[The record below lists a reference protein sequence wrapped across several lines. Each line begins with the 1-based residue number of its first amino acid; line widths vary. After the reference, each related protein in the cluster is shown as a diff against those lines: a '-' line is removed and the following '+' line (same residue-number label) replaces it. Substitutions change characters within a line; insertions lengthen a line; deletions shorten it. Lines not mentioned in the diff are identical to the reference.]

1 MNRVKPMASFAPKVL
16 QLHPTRRCN
25 LRCLHCYSSS
35 APTEN
40 SALDVPLLLGA
51 IADASA
57 HGYHTA
63 SISGGEPLLYPGL
76 SSLLREARRHGMRC
90 TVTTNG
96 LLLDERRIAILA
108 DGADLVAISL
118 DGAPQRHNYL
128 RNAPRAF
135 EAMQERLPALRQSGI
150 PFAFLFTLTHQN
162 VDDLEW
168 AAHFAAEQGARL
180 LQVHPLEE
188 VGRAENSLAGSAP
201 TDVDATIAWLLAHR
215 LRDRYQDRLK
225 IHVDL
230 VDRNTLRASQENRD
244 HTVTRP
250 SELPKNISEERA
262 PSLLADYLS
271 PLVVET
277 DGTVV
282 PLQYGF
288 PRRYALGCLRDTS
301 LENMAHTWLARS
313 RSPLQAVY
321 RRAQQALA
329 EPSELP
335 FANWYAAVIQAAS
348 FVTITPL

>member
-1 MNRVKPMASFAPKVL
+1 MNRVKPMACYAPRVL

-25 LRCLHCYSSS
+25 LRCLHCYSNS

-40 SALDVPLLLGA
+40 SALDATLLLGA

-57 HGYHTA
+57 QGYNTV

-76 SSLLREARRHGMRC
+76 SSLLREARRHGMRS

-96 LLLDERRIAILA
+96 LLLDERRIGILA
-108 DGADLVAISL
+108 EGADLVAISL
-118 DGAPQRHNYL
+118 DGAPPRHNYL

-135 EAMQERLPALRQSGI
+135 EAMQERLPALRQSGT

-162 VDDLEW
+162 VNDLEW
-168 AAHFAAEQGARL
+168 AAQFAAEQGASL
-180 LQVHPLEE
+180 LQIHPLEE

-230 VDRNTLRASQENRD
+230 FDRNTLRVAQENGD
-244 HTVTRP
+244 HTSTRP
-250 SELPKNISEERA
+250 GEVPKNISEGRS

-288 PRRYALGCLRDTS
+288 PRRYALGCLPDTS
-301 LENMAHTWLARS
+301 LKNMAHAWLARS
-313 RSPLQAVY
+313 RSPFQAVY

-329 EPSELP
+329 EPSDLP
-335 FANWYAAVIQAAS
+335 FANWYAAVTQAANY
-348 FVTITPL
+348 VTINPL